1 MSQYKTFFKTL
12 YDGVTPAD
20 YIGKS
25 THYTFLRCVIWH
37 DHMLAPLKKG
47 KYLDFAIIWND
58 NHNDLLISFIEDLYI
73 NGLLS
78 PSIFVGERNGIFT
91 LITQENSIF
100 TTHNGDITEY
110 EFAIQN
116 ISERLHAPWSTK
128 IFPYLSRE
136 LDIICDSYDCASFL
150 EELKHQWQL
159 GIKDVTNDNLL
170 IYPIVDYGIDELPNM
185 QSETSVIQN
194 LFENLYNAIDAE
206 TTDINTNNILNG
218 TRIQALYNFKKAGY
232 TSVQDGRSK
241 FSRPKSG
248 EVPYDVATSF
258 FNARFL
264 KMTKTRYLI
273 AEEVAKL
280 KGQSFTENRQLQP
293 NEAQRADNLKQQ
305 LFCLNHFL
313 KTGEY
318 STNVSRSKKKGY
330 ILNSEVSHPD
340 FFQSKK

>member
-25 THYTFLRCVIWH
+25 THYTITRCVIWH

-58 NHNDLLISFIEDLYI
+58 DHNDLLISFIEDLYI

-78 PSIFVGERNGIFT
+78 PSIFVGERNGIVT
-91 LITQENSIF
+91 LLTQENSIF
-100 TTHNGDITEY
+100 TPHGDITEY
-110 EFAIQN
+110 EIAIQN
-116 ISERLHAPWSTK
+116 IANKLQDPWSTK
-128 IFPYLSRE
+128 IFPYLSRDH
-136 LDIICDSYDCASFL
+136 DIILDGYDCVSFL
-150 EELKHQWQL
+150 ENLKQQWQL

-170 IYPIVDYGIDELPNM
+170 IDSIFDYGINTLPNM
-185 QSETSVIQN
+185 QSETSVIKN

-241 FSRPKSG
+241 LSRPKPG

-280 KGQSFTENRQLQP
+280 KSQSCTENRQFPP
-293 NEAQRADNLKQQ
+293 NEAQRAENLKQQ

-340 FFQSKK
+340 LFQS